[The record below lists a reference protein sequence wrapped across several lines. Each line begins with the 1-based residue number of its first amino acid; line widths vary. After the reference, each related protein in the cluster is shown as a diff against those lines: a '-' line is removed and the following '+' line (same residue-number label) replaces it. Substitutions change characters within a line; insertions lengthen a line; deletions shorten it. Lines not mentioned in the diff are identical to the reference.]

1 MADTDNLDA
10 TEDVALNF
18 GDEEEVFSRR
28 KKFRNPLV
36 TVFHLLFRVAAIV
49 AYLLCSWF
57 SDSFITNFIVI
68 VLLLSFDFWT
78 VKNVSGRLLVG
89 LRWWNYVDEDGNSH
103 WVFESRKNN
112 KSVTTAESRVF
123 WLGLVICPLIWMF
136 FLIAALFSLK
146 FKWLLVVAVGLSLNG
161 ANLVGYVRCKKDAG
175 KKITSFAGNF
185 LGRQLLNQQVTPPH
199 RRRVP
204 GRFYVQAPS
213 NNSLPQVL
221 PWAQQ
226 APSSN
231 RELPNL

>member
-18 GDEEEVFSRR
+18 GDEEEFLSRR
-28 KKFRNPLV
+28 KKFRNPVV

-123 WLGLVICPLIWMF
+123 WLGL
-136 FLIAALFSLK
+136 
-146 FKWLLVVAVGLSLNG
+146 LVVAVGLSLNG

-175 KKITSFAGNF
+175 KKITTFAGNF
-185 LGRQLLNQQVTPPH
+185 LGRQLLNQAMGTA
-199 RRRVP
+199 
-204 GRFYVQAPS
+204 GT
-213 NNSLPQVL
+213 
-221 PWAQQ
+221 QQ
-226 APSSN
+226 QS
-231 RELPNL
+231 